1 MPTVMHDKPQKP
13 FAGALLS
20 LTTAALWGVLPVAL
34 KELLSVMDAGT
45 VVWYRFLVAGLVILV
60 WLAARK
66 NLPDLFRASVRV
78 RWMMFIAALGLCGN
92 YYFFSLSLNFVN
104 AETSEAV
111 IQLTTLFLI
120 LGGVFIYREPF
131 AGMQKAG
138 TGLILAGL
146 LLFFHDRLEVLS
158 SLDNAE
164 TLGVLIVVVA
174 AITWTIY
181 ALLQKQLL
189 GTFSSVQIL
198 FVIYV
203 VSVVVLMP
211 FVSPGALFQLTG
223 FHYALLTFCCLNTL
237 IAYGCFAEALNLW
250 DASKVSAVLALAP
263 LFTIAT
269 LKVIVIIIPDY
280 AFTDRLSN
288 LSVLGAVLLMVG
300 SALTALM
307 PILQQR
313 RRQ

>member
-20 LTTAALWGVLPVAL
+20 LTTAALWGVLPVSL
-34 KELLSVMDAGT
+34 KELLSVMNAGT

-60 WLAARK
+60 WLAARQ
-66 NLPDLFRASVRV
+66 NLPDLLRASVRV
-78 RWMMFIAALGLCGN
+78 RWMMLIAALGLCGN

-223 FHYALLTFCCLNTL
+223 FQYALLTFCCLNTL

-250 DASKVSAVLALAP
+250 DCLLYTSPSPRDKRQSRMPSSA
-263 LFTIAT
+263 
-269 LKVIVIIIPDY
+269 
-280 AFTDRLSN
+280 
-288 LSVLGAVLLMVG
+288 
-300 SALTALM
+300 
-307 PILQQR
+307 
-313 RRQ
+313 

>member
-1 MPTVMHDKPQKP
+1 MPTAMHEKPNKP
-13 FAGALLS
+13 LVGALLS
-20 LTTAALWGVLPVAL
+20 LTTAALWGVLPVAI
-34 KELLSVMDAGT
+34 KELLSVMDAST
-45 VVWYRFLVAGLVILV
+45 VVWYRFLVAALVIFI
-60 WLAARK
+60 WLAARR

-78 RWMMFIAALGLCGN
+78 RWLMLVAALGLCGN
-92 YYFFSLSLNFVN
+92 YYLFSLSLNFVN

-120 LGGVFIYREPF
+120 LGGVFFYGEPF
-131 AGMQKAG
+131 VGMQKVG

-146 LLFFHDRLEVLS
+146 LLFFHDRLEILS

-189 GTFSSVQIL
+189 GVFSSVQIL

-203 VSVVVLMP
+203 VSVMVLLP
-211 FVSPGALFQLTG
+211 FVSPRALFQLTG
-223 FHYALLTFCCLNTL
+223 FHYALLAFCCLNTL

-269 LKVIVIIIPDY
+269 LKVIVIINPEY

-288 LSVLGAVLLMVG
+288 LSVLGAVLLIVG

-307 PILQQR
+307 PLFLQR
-313 RRQ
+313 R

>member
-1 MPTVMHDKPQKP
+1 MGSV
-13 FAGALLS
+13 AG
-20 LTTAALWGVLPVAL
+20 GL

-45 VVWYRFLVAGLVILV
+45 VVWYRFLVAALVIFI
-60 WLAARK
+60 WLASRR

-78 RWMMFIAALGLCGN
+78 RWLMLVAALGLCGN
-92 YYFFSLSLNFVN
+92 YYLFSLSLNFVN

-120 LGGVFIYREPF
+120 LGGVFIYGEPF
-131 AGMQKAG
+131 VGMQKVG

-146 LLFFHDRLEVLS
+146 LLFFHDRLEILS

-211 FVSPGALFQLTG
+211 FVSPGR
-223 FHYALLTFCCLNTL
+223 
-237 IAYGCFAEALNLW
+237 CF
-250 DASKVSAVLALAP
+250 S
-263 LFTIAT
+263 
-269 LKVIVIIIPDY
+269 
-280 AFTDRLSN
+280 
-288 LSVLGAVLLMVG
+288 
-300 SALTALM
+300 
-307 PILQQR
+307 
-313 RRQ
+313 

>member
-13 FAGALLS
+13 LAGALLS

-223 FHYALLTFCCLNTL
+223 FHYALLAFLLLEHSYCLRLFC
-237 IAYGCFAEALNLW
+237 
-250 DASKVSAVLALAP
+250 
-263 LFTIAT
+263 
-269 LKVIVIIIPDY
+269 
-280 AFTDRLSN
+280 
-288 LSVLGAVLLMVG
+288 
-300 SALTALM
+300 
-307 PILQQR
+307 
-313 RRQ
+313 

>member
-1 MPTVMHDKPQKP
+1 
-13 FAGALLS
+13 
-20 LTTAALWGVLPVAL
+20 
-34 KELLSVMDAGT
+34 
-45 VVWYRFLVAGLVILV
+45 
-60 WLAARK
+60 
-66 NLPDLFRASVRV
+66 
-78 RWMMFIAALGLCGN
+78 MMFIAALGLCGN

-131 AGMQKAG
+131 AGVQKAG

-223 FHYALLTFCCLNTL
+223 FHYALLAFCCLNTL

-269 LKVIVIIIPDY
+269 LKVIVIINPDY

-307 PILQQR
+307 PVLQQR
-313 RRQ
+313 RQ

>member
-1 MPTVMHDKPQKP
+1 M
-13 FAGALLS
+13 
-20 LTTAALWGVLPVAL
+20 
-34 KELLSVMDAGT
+34 
-45 VVWYRFLVAGLVILV
+45 
-60 WLAARK
+60 
-66 NLPDLFRASVRV
+66 
-78 RWMMFIAALGLCGN
+78 
-92 YYFFSLSLNFVN
+92 
-104 AETSEAV
+104 

-138 TGLILAGL
+138 TGLIIAGL

-158 SLDNAE
+158 SLDNEE

-223 FHYALLTFCCLNTL
+223 FHYALL
-237 IAYGCFAEALNLW
+237 AFAA
-250 DASKVSAVLALAP
+250 
-263 LFTIAT
+263 
-269 LKVIVIIIPDY
+269 
-280 AFTDRLSN
+280 
-288 LSVLGAVLLMVG
+288 
-300 SALTALM
+300 
-307 PILQQR
+307 
-313 RRQ
+313 

>member
-1 MPTVMHDKPQKP
+1 
-13 FAGALLS
+13 
-20 LTTAALWGVLPVAL
+20 
-34 KELLSVMDAGT
+34 
-45 VVWYRFLVAGLVILV
+45 
-60 WLAARK
+60 
-66 NLPDLFRASVRV
+66 
-78 RWMMFIAALGLCGN
+78 MMLIAALGLCGN

-138 TGLILAGL
+138 TGLIIAGL

-158 SLDNAE
+158 SLDNEE
-164 TLGVLIVVVA
+164 TLGVLMVVVA

-203 VSVVVLMP
+203 VSADGIKAKSGINMH
-211 FVSPGALFQLTG
+211 TG
-223 FHYALLTFCCLNTL
+223 RYYAK
-237 IAYGCFAEALNLW
+237 A
-250 DASKVSAVLALAP
+250 
-263 LFTIAT
+263 
-269 LKVIVIIIPDY
+269 
-280 AFTDRLSN
+280 
-288 LSVLGAVLLMVG
+288 
-300 SALTALM
+300 
-307 PILQQR
+307 
-313 RRQ
+313 